1 MLARLGLDKSNSSFS
16 FSLCYLRMS
25 SSRKL
30 SGLKILCRGR
40 SLLKRGS
47 LSMLCFS
54 PLDRLFA
61 IECLL
66 NCLELLRLVHFR
78 LNEEKLDRISFLTFK
93 IRIANLSKSICLKV
107 NRQLK

>member
-16 FSLCYLRMS
+16 FLLCYLRMS

-30 SGLKILCRGR
+30 SGLRILCRGR
-40 SLLKRGS
+40 SLLKRES
-47 LSMLCFS
+47 SSMLCFS

-66 NCLELLRLVHFR
+66 SCLEMLRLVHFH
-78 LNEEKLDRISFLTFK
+78 LNFNEEKLDRTSFLTFE
-93 IRIANLSKSICLKV
+93 IRIQVLES
-107 NRQLK
+107 